1 MGALW
6 ISEMLHSCLSN
17 NANTEQKSQ
26 LNVCSLFG
34 FDDFLPLVSHHVSE
48 RLDPSAAKF
57 LSACLISSTFKFT
70 LDLLLCNLVGNRS
83 HQVVAHVFLN
93 WDLLINITQFTMS
106 SLGKKPTVYSLK
118 YGHKWFKMQSH
129 TSSTRLSKE
138 KTEQQGRFCILWP
151 KLGCFQTG

>member
-26 LNVCSLFG
+26 LNVCGLFG

-83 HQVVAHVFLN
+83 HQVVAHVFELRPIHQHYSVYN
-93 WDLLINITQFTMS
+93 GL
-106 SLGKKPTVYSLK
+106 LGKETYSL
-118 YGHKWFKMQSH
+118 FF
-129 TSSTRLSKE
+129 E
-138 KTEQQGRFCILWP
+138 IWP
-151 KLGCFQTG
+151 